1 MDGFRELIKIKDG
14 CYDKKF
20 ESFFI
25 ENIKEADRKLIDS
38 LSPSS
43 CMQILDD
50 IIERESAITS
60 INNNLK
66 EPSKNVNFNIFEHI
80 DEGCKY

>member
-1 MDGFRELIKIKDG
+1 MDGFREIIKIKDG

-25 ENIKEADRKLIDS
+25 EYIKETDRKLIDS
-38 LSPSS
+38 LPLSS
-43 CMQILDD
+43 CMEILDD
-50 IIERESAITS
+50 IITRENAITS
-60 INNNLK
+60 YNLK
-66 EPSKNVNFNIFEHI
+66 ELSKNVNFNIFEHI